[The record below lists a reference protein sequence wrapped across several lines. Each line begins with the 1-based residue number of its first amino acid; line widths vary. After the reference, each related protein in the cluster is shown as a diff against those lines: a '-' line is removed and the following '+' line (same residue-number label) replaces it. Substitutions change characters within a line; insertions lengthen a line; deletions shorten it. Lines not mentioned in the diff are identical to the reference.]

1 MVKIRLMRLGK
12 KNDPFYRIVAT
23 DSQNKRGGKFIKI
36 LGFYSPRE
44 KKQELKKKEIEKL
57 VSLGAVVSP
66 AVKNLMK

>member
-44 KKQELKKKEIEKL
+44 KVKNLKKKEIEKF
-57 VSLGAVVSP
+57 VSLGAVLSP
-66 AVKNLMK
+66 AVQNLMK